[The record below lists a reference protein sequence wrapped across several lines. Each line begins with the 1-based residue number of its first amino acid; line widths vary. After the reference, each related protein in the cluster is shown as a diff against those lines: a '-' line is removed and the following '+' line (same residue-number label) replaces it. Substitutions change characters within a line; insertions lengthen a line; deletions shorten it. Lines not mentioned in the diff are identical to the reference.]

1 MDSTLWVAED
11 TFLGELGMIV
21 VFDGYGLRFFGDHP
35 IFQDAGIELLFTG
48 LIVGFF
54 IGLIFID

>member
-1 MDSTLWVAED
+1 
-11 TFLGELGMIV
+11 MIV